1 MRVFIALALP
11 EPAIE
16 ALGLARDLLR
26 AGAPRLAW
34 VGEENWHITLAFLG
48 DQDEAGLG
56 AARRGLKRLEAEG
69 LKTPLASFGGIATFP
84 PRGPWKVLVARL
96 SRPEGLQGVY
106 TVLGRALAEE
116 ARLGG
121 LPPLDPEYREPG
133 GNQGRPW
140 TPHVTLARNRP
151 QGLALPSQA
160 SLGRAGDLLASA
172 SGEGGWPLEA
182 ALLYKSE
189 LRPGGA
195 VYTELDRAI
204 FRPR

>member
-1 MRVFIALALP
+1 MRVFVALTLP
-11 EPAIE
+11 RPAIQALSQARAILE
-16 ALGLARDLLR
+16 AE
-26 AGAPRLAW
+26 APRLAW

-48 DQDEAGLG
+48 DQAEPGLG
-56 AARRGLKRLEAEG
+56 AARRGLHRLESQG
-69 LKTPLASFGGIATFP
+69 LRAPLLSFGSLACFP
-84 PRGPWKVLVARL
+84 PRGPWRVLVAGL
-96 SRPEGLQGVY
+96 YRPEGLGEVY

-121 LPPLDPEYREPG
+121 LPPLDPEWREPG
-133 GNQGRPW
+133 RSRARPW

-151 QGLALPSQA
+151 QGLALPSRA
-160 SLGRAGDLLASA
+160 CLDRAGGILEAA
-172 SGEGGWPLEA
+172 SGTGGWPLEA

-195 VYTELDRAI
+195 VYAELDRAI